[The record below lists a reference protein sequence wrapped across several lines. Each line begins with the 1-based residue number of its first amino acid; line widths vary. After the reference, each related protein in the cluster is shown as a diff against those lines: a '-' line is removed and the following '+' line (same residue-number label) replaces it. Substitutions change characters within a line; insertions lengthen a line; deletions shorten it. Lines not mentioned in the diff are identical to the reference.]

1 MSGDLTTAAID
12 VRSFPYAAM
21 QAVWTGSPTGT
32 FTVEGSI
39 DNVQNPSQV
48 TNWFDTGT
56 TVNSPGGSADSTLIN
71 LQGVGFAW
79 LRLKYA
85 FSSGTGSLDIL
96 MFAKSG
102 GGS

>member
-1 MSGDLTTAAID
+1 MSADLTTAAID
-12 VRSFPYAAM
+12 VRSFPFAAI

-32 FTVEGSI
+32 LSIDGSI

-48 TNWFDTGT
+48 TNWFPTGT
-56 TVNSPGGSADSTLIN
+56 SVTSPTGSADSTLIN

-79 LRLKYA
+79 LRLSYTY
-85 FSSGTGSLDIL
+85 SSGTGSLSVL
-96 MFAKSG
+96 MFAKAG